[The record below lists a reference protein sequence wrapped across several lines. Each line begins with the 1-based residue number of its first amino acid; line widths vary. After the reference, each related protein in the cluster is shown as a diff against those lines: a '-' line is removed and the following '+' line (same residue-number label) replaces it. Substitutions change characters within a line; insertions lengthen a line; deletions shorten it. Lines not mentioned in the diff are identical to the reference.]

1 MLFYI
6 VHTGRYT
13 HMMSFNLIDKVVVVL
28 LVVLRRPMRKEM
40 PFQREQDGL
49 YWAREADVF

>member
-1 MLFYI
+1 
-6 VHTGRYT
+6 
-13 HMMSFNLIDKVVVVL
+13 MMSFNLIDKVVVVL